1 MTIGLYFLATIVG
14 FGLAYVI
21 SLGSSNLFYS
31 LIQHTTREADTVRT
45 NKGVVTGDSA
55 VSVAEDAGI
64 FEVEQAKVAGI
75 ADLYSRVKSLEE
87 SLAQAQASKAPE
99 VRRSDGSAHS
109 RPRTETS

>member
-21 SLGSSNLFYS
+21 SLGSSNLFHS
-31 LIQHTTREADTVRT
+31 LIQHTTREADTERT

-75 ADLYSRVKSLEE
+75 ADLYARVKSLEE
-87 SLAQAQASKAPE
+87 SLAQAQASKASE
-99 VRRSDGSAHS
+99 VRRSDGSAYS
-109 RPRTETS
+109 KPRTETS